1 MMKKATAKK
10 SMTND
15 IKTAL
20 ITGGN
25 GNLGR
30 LVATQLLERGV
41 KVVKFDIPGT
51 EPAELHKNESVVIG
65 DMRDQTA
72 LQGLLQEYKPDTIYH
87 LASLLSGSSAADH
100 QAAWDINATGSFNL
114 LQLAVEHKVNRFFF
128 ASTNAS
134 YGGQVSD
141 PLPESFEQWPENIY
155 GATKVA
161 VERLGVFYK
170 QTYGLDFRIL
180 RFPLVISPFAPTT
193 AVTAFPSHAFGA
205 AVRSESF
212 TFPVDAQ
219 CGMSTIFLDDV
230 ISSIVDYT
238 FAPKN
243 NLKRHAYNLH
253 AYHLTTQMVIDEIL
267 KRYPDFAYNF
277 KINNTVKTLIDNW
290 PNVLVDKSAREDWG
304 WQPKYDFSQ
313 SAVRMFDMIT

>member
-1 MMKKATAKK
+1 MV
-10 SMTND
+10 NE

-20 ITGGN
+20 LTGGN

-30 LVATQLLERGV
+30 LVAAQLLERGV
-41 KVVKFDIPGT
+41 KVIKFDIPGT
-51 EPAELHKNESVVIG
+51 EPAELHANETVVIG
-65 DMRDQTA
+65 DMRDQDT
-72 LQGLLQEYKPDTIYH
+72 LKRLLADHQPDTIYH

-114 LQLAVEHKVNRFFF
+114 LQLSIEHKINRFFF

-134 YGGQVSD
+134 YGGKVED
-141 PLPESFEQWPENIY
+141 PLPETFEQWPENIY

-161 VERLGVFYK
+161 VERLGVFFK
-170 QTYGLDFRIL
+170 QTHGLDFRVL
-180 RFPLVISPFAPTT
+180 RFPLVISPFAPPT
-193 AVTAFPSHAFGA
+193 AVTAFPSHAFRA
-205 AVRSESF
+205 AVRGESF

-238 FAPKN
+238 HAPREK
-243 NLKRHAYNLH
+243 LSMHAYNLH

-267 KRYPDFAYNF
+267 KSYPDFKFDY
-277 KINNTVKTLIDNW
+277 KINNTVQSLIDNW
-290 PNVLVDKSAREDWG
+290 PNVVIDETARNDWG
-304 WQPKYDFSQ
+304 CQPKYDFTR
-313 SAVRMFDMIT
+313 SASKMFEMMGAE

>member
-1 MMKKATAKK
+1 
-10 SMTND
+10 MTNE

-41 KVVKFDIPGT
+41 RVIKFDIPGT
-51 EPAELHKNESVVIG
+51 EPKQLHDNESVVIG
-65 DMRDQTA
+65 DMRDQAA
-72 LQGLLQEYKPDTIYH
+72 LQALLQEHKPDTIYH

-114 LQLAVEHKVNRFFF
+114 LQLAAKHKIDRFFF

-134 YGGQVSD
+134 YGGKVLD

-170 QTYGLDFRIL
+170 QTHGLDFRIL

-205 AVRSESF
+205 AVRGESF

-238 FAPKN
+238 HAPKN
-243 NLKRHAYNLH
+243 NLKQHAYNLH

-267 KRYPDFAYNF
+267 KRHPDFKYDF

-290 PNVLVDKSAREDWG
+290 PNVLVDKAARDDWG
-304 WQPKYDFSQ
+304 WQPKYDFAQ
-313 SAVRMFDMIT
+313 SAARMFEMIT

>member
-1 MMKKATAKK
+1 MA
-10 SMTND
+10 NE

-20 ITGGN
+20 LTGGN

-30 LVATQLLERGV
+30 LVAAQLLERGV
-41 KVVKFDIPGT
+41 KVVKFDIPGSG
-51 EPAELHKNESVVIG
+51 PAEKHPNETIVIG
-65 DMRDQTA
+65 DMRDHNA
-72 LQGLLQEYKPDTIYH
+72 LRALLVDHKPDTIYH

-114 LQLAVEHKVNRFFF
+114 LQLANEYQINRFFF

-134 YGGQVSD
+134 YGGIVAD
-141 PLPESFEQWPENIY
+141 PLPETFEQWPENIY

-161 VERLGVFYK
+161 VERLGVFFK
-170 QTYGLDFRIL
+170 QTHGLDFRIL
-180 RFPLVISPFAPTT
+180 RFPLVISPFAPPT

-205 AVRSESF
+205 AMRGESF
-212 TFPVDAQ
+212 SFPVDAE

-238 FAPKN
+238 HAPREK
-243 NLKRHAYNLH
+243 LSMHAYNLH

-267 KRYPDFAYNF
+267 KRYPKFDYDF
-277 KINNTVKTLIDNW
+277 KINPTVKKLIDAW
-290 PNVLVDKSAREDWG
+290 PNVLIDQTAREDWG
-304 WQPKYDFSQ
+304 WQPKFDFAQ
-313 SAVRMFDMIT
+313 SAQKMFDMLDG

>member
-1 MMKKATAKK
+1 
-10 SMTND
+10 MTNE

-20 ITGGN
+20 LTGGN

-30 LVATQLLERGV
+30 LVAEKLLDRGV
-41 KVVKFDIPGT
+41 KVIKFDIPGT
-51 EPAELHKNESVVIG
+51 EPAQTHANETVVIG
-65 DMRDQTA
+65 DMRDQDA
-72 LQGLLQEYKPDTIYH
+72 LGRLLSDHKPDTIYH

-114 LQLAVEHKVNRFFF
+114 LQLAMEHKINRFFF

-134 YGGQVSD
+134 YGGKVSD
-141 PLPESFEQWPENIY
+141 PLPEDFEQWPENIY

-161 VERLGVFYK
+161 VERLGVFFK
-170 QTYGLDFRIL
+170 QTHGLDFRIL

-205 AVRSESF
+205 AMRGEPF
-212 TFPVDAQ
+212 TFPVDAE
-219 CGMSTIFLDDV
+219 CGMSTIFLEDV

-238 FAPKN
+238 HAPREK
-243 NLKRHAYNLH
+243 LTMHAYNLH

-267 KRYPDFAYNF
+267 KRYPDFKYDF
-277 KINNTVKTLIDNW
+277 DINTTVKSLIDAW
-290 PNVLVDKSAREDWG
+290 PNVLVDKTARDDWG
-304 WQPKYDFSQ
+304 WKPKYDFAS
-313 SAVRMFDMIT
+313 SASRMFEMMGH